1 MKEWLKETG
10 ATLVF
15 LTLLIAT
22 INFRIDDLRDD
33 VNNQI
38 GALRNEVGAQIGGLR
53 NQVGGLRDQVGDLR
67 DQVGD
72 LRDQVGDLRGA
83 FADLTAEVQRIA
95 RVVERIDE
103 RTGGPRRD
111 AAAREPE
118 PARTAGA
125 SRPGGGAGA
134 AGRPPGVA
142 AGISADTLLAATT
155 TLASDEFEG
164 RAPGSEGETKTVA
177 YLTERF
183 SALGLTP
190 GNPDGTWVQD
200 VPLVGITPLP
210 GDALVVTAGGESRTL
225 EPGSDYVAATRRV
238 VEEVEVSDAE
248 FVFVGY
254 GARAPEY
261 GWDDFGDTDLSG
273 RILLFL
279 VNDPPLVDA
288 FGGQAM
294 TYYGRWTYK
303 HEIAAELGA
312 AGSLVIHETGPAGYP
327 WEVVGSTPW
336 AESFDL
342 VAADRNLGRAAFE
355 GWVQRATAEALFE
368 MAGLDFEEAKRRA
381 ANRGFT
387 PMPLG
392 VNGSLRVRNELRRI
406 DSRNVAAR
414 IEGREAPDE
423 TVLYVA
429 HWDHMGVDPTLDGD
443 RIFNGAAD
451 NATGTAG
458 LVEIARAF
466 MRAPE
471 PPRRSVLFLAVTAE
485 EQGLLGSRHY
495 AENPLYP
502 AAQTVAALNM
512 DVLNQWGRT
521 RDVTIVGM
529 GQSELDD
536 VAAEVAARL
545 GRTLAPDPEPEKG
558 FYYRSD
564 HFSFARAGI
573 PAFYADPG
581 VEYLDKPEGYGL
593 EKRTEYTAND
603 YHKVSDE
610 VKPDWDLSGA
620 IEDLTFLYHMGAR
633 LAAGGAWPAWSE
645 TSEFRAVREA
655 QRPR

>member
-10 ATLVF
+10 ATLAV
-15 LTLLIAT
+15 LTLLIVT
-22 INFRIDDLRDD
+22 INLRIDDVRDD
-33 VNNQI
+33 IDDVRDDIVDVRNQI
-38 GALRNEVGAQIGGLR
+38 GDLRNQIGGLR
-53 NQVGGLRDQVGDLR
+53 A
-67 DQVGD
+67 
-72 LRDQVGDLRGA
+72 A

-95 RVVERIDE
+95 LVVERIDE

-111 AAAREPE
+111 AAAGEPE
-118 PARTAGA
+118 PERTAGA
-125 SRPGGGAGA
+125 SRSGGGGV
-134 AGRPPGVA
+134 RPPGVA

-155 TLASDEFEG
+155 TLASDEYEG
-164 RAPGSEGETKTVA
+164 RAPGSEGEEKTVA
-177 YLTERF
+177 FLTERF

-210 GDALVVTAGGESRTL
+210 GDELVVTADGESRTL
-225 EPGSDYVAATRRV
+225 EPGDDYVAATRRV

-261 GWDDFGDTDLSG
+261 DWDDFGDTDLSG

-279 VNDPPLVDA
+279 VNDPPIADA
-288 FGGQAM
+288 FGGPAM

-303 HEIAAELGA
+303 HEMAAELGA

-355 GWVQRATAEALFE
+355 GWVQRATAETLFE

-381 ANRGFT
+381 ADRAFT
-387 PMPLG
+387 PIPLG

-406 DSRNVAAR
+406 DSQNVVAK

-423 TVLYVA
+423 VVVYVA

-466 MRAPE
+466 VQAPE

-536 VAAEVAARL
+536 LAAEVAARL

-581 VEYLDKPEGYGL
+581 VEYLDKPEGYGI
-593 EKRTEYTAND
+593 EKRAEYTAND

-633 LAAGGAWPAWSE
+633 LAAGGEWPAWSE
-645 TSEFRAVREA
+645 TSEFRAIREA

>member
-1 MKEWLKETG
+1 MTETVRCVT
-10 ATLVF
+10 AM
-15 LTLLIAT
+15 LLLGT
-22 INFRIDDLRDD
+22 
-33 VNNQI
+33 
-38 GALRNEVGAQIGGLR
+38 
-53 NQVGGLRDQVGDLR
+53 
-67 DQVGD
+67 
-72 LRDQVGDLRGA
+72 
-83 FADLTAEVQRIA
+83 FAC
-95 RVVERIDE
+95 
-103 RTGGPRRD
+103 
-111 AAAREPE
+111 
-118 PARTAGA
+118 
-125 SRPGGGAGA
+125 GGGATSEEA
-134 AGRPPGVA
+134 PGIAV
-142 AGISADTLLAATT
+142 GISADTLLAETE

-177 YLTERF
+177 YLTEQF

-210 GDALVVTAGGESRTL
+210 GDNLVVSADGESRTL
-225 EPGSDYVAATRRV
+225 EPAVDYVAATKHV
-238 VEEVEVSDAE
+238 VDEVEVSDAE

-261 GWDDFGDTDLSG
+261 DWDDFGDTDVSG

-279 VNDPPLVDA
+279 VNDPPLDDV
-288 FGGQAM
+288 FGGPAM

-327 WEVVGSTPW
+327 WEVVGSTPY

-342 VAADRNLGRAAFE
+342 VAADDNLSRATFE
-355 GWVQRATAEALFE
+355 GWVQRATAESLFE
-368 MAGLDFEEAKRRA
+368 MAGLDFEEAKQQAADRA
-381 ANRGFT
+381 FE
-387 PMPLG
+387 PIPLG
-392 VNGSLRVRNELRRI
+392 VTGSLRVRNELRRI
-406 DSRNVAAR
+406 DSQNVVAR
-414 IEGREAPDE
+414 IEGSDAPE
-423 TVLYVA
+423 EVVMYVA
-429 HWDHMGVDPTLDGD
+429 HWDHLGVDPSLEGDG
-443 RIFNGAAD
+443 IFNGAAD

-458 LVEIARAF
+458 LIELARAF
-466 MRAPE
+466 MHVPE

-495 AENPLYP
+495 GENPLYP

-521 RDVTIVGM
+521 RDMTIVGM
-529 GQSELDD
+529 GQSELDA
-536 VAAEVAARL
+536 VAADVAARL
-545 GRTLAPDPEPEKG
+545 GRTLDPDPEPEKG

-564 HFSFARAGI
+564 HFSFAKAGI

-581 VEYLDKPEGYGL
+581 VEYIDKPEGYGI

-620 IEDLTFLYHMGAR
+620 LEDLTFMYHMGAR
-633 LAAGGAWPAWSE
+633 LAAGDEWPAWSE
-645 TSEFRAVREA
+645 TSEFRAIREA